1 MIPTIPKKRF
11 IFQWF
16 TGKPLRTYVFKTFLV
31 CHVLYERINN
41 FYIKFDTI
49 TLSKIKK
56 FFFFFYISVLIRQNL

>member
-16 TGKPLRTYVFKTFLV
+16 TGKPLRTYVFKTSLV
-31 CHVLYERINN
+31 CHVFYERIIN

-49 TLSKIKK
+49 IP
-56 FFFFFYISVLIRQNL
+56 